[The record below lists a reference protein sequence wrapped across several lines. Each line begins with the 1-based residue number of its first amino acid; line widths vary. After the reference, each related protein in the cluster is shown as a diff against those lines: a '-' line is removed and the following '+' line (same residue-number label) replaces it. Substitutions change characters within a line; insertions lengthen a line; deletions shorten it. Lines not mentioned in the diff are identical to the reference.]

1 MTIFPNYL
9 AASKAVVAPFDMS
22 FKLPKT
28 SAVLVKGK
36 SFNLAAVDP
45 GSEKPFAYHPH
56 NRDDATPRLLQL
68 RQRLF
73 ELQELLYAEHRQA
86 LLLVFQAMDTGGKD
100 GAIGNLLTGVN
111 PAGVSVASFKA
122 PSPEELSHDFLWR
135 IHAQAPKRGH
145 IGVYNRS
152 HYEDVLVT
160 RVHGLV
166 DDKTA
171 AQRFEDINNYEQLL
185 TNNGTRILKFF
196 LHISKEEQAARLQAR
211 LDDPAKN
218 WKFDPNDLKERARW
232 DDYQT
237 VYEDAL
243 RHCSPAHAPWFV
255 IPANQKWARDLA
267 IAEIVV
273 ATLEDMNPQPPKA
286 AFDVKAQVIEQ

>member
-1 MTIFPNYL
+1 M
-9 AASKAVVAPFDMS
+9 K

-28 SAVLVKGK
+28 SAVPVKGK
-36 SFNLAAVDP
+36 LFKLADVDP
-45 GSEKPFAYHPH
+45 DSEKPFAHHPH
-56 NRDDATPRLLQL
+56 NRDDATSRLLEL
-68 RQRLF
+68 RKRLF
-73 ELQELLYAEHRQA
+73 ELQELLYAEHQRS

-122 PSPEELSHDFLWR
+122 PSAEELSHDFLWR

-145 IGVYNRS
+145 IGVFNRS

-166 DDKTA
+166 DDATA
-171 AQRFEDINNYEQLL
+171 EQRFADINNFEAML
-185 TNNGTRILKFF
+185 TRNGTRILKFF

-211 LDDPAKN
+211 LDNPAKN
-218 WKFDPNDLKERARW
+218 WKFEAGDLKERAHW
-232 DDYQT
+232 DEYQA

-267 IAEIVV
+267 LAEIVV

-286 AFDVKAQVIEQ
+286 TFDVAAQVVE

>member
-1 MTIFPNYL
+1 M
-9 AASKAVVAPFDMS
+9 K

-28 SAVLVKGK
+28 SAVLVEGK
-36 SFNLAAVDP
+36 SFKLAEVDTS
-45 GSEKPFAYHPH
+45 SEKPFAHHPH
-56 NRDDATPRLLQL
+56 NRKDAEPRLLEL
-68 RQRLF
+68 RQRMV

-100 GAIGNLLTGVN
+100 GTIGNLLTGVN
-111 PAGVSVASFKA
+111 PAGISVASFKA
-122 PSPEELSHDFLWR
+122 PSAAELSHDFLWR
-135 IHAQAPKRGH
+135 IHAQTPKRGH
-145 IGVYNRS
+145 IGVFNRS
-152 HYEDVLVT
+152 HYEDVLIT
-160 RVHGLV
+160 RVHGII

-171 AQRFEDINNYEQLL
+171 KQRFEDINNFESLL
-185 TNNGTRILKFF
+185 VDNDTRILKFF
-196 LHISKEEQAARLQAR
+196 LHISKQEQAERLQAR

-232 DDYQT
+232 DDYQV

-243 RHCSPAHAPWFV
+243 RHCSPGHAPWFV

-273 ATLEDMNPQPPKA
+273 AALEDMNPQPPKA
-286 AFDVKAQVIEQ
+286 TFDVAAQVIK

>member
-1 MTIFPNYL
+1 M
-9 AASKAVVAPFDMS
+9 K

-28 SAVLVKGK
+28 SAVLVEGK
-36 SFNLAAVDP
+36 SFKLAEVDTS
-45 GSEKPFAYHPH
+45 SEKPFAHHPH
-56 NRDDATPRLLQL
+56 NRKDAGPRLLEL
-68 RQRLF
+68 RQRMV

-111 PAGVSVASFKA
+111 PAGISVASFKA
-122 PSPEELSHDFLWR
+122 PSAAELSHDFLWR
-135 IHAQAPKRGH
+135 IHAQTPKRGH
-145 IGVYNRS
+145 IGVFNRS
-152 HYEDVLVT
+152 HYEDVLST
-160 RVHGLV
+160 RVHGIIN
-166 DDKTA
+166 DKTA
-171 AQRFEDINNYEQLL
+171 KQRFEDINNFESLL
-185 TNNGTRILKFF
+185 VGNGTRILKFF
-196 LHISKEEQAARLQAR
+196 LHISKQEQAERLQAR

-232 DDYQT
+232 DDYQV

-243 RHCSPAHAPWFV
+243 RHCSPGHAPWFV

-273 ATLEDMNPQPPKA
+273 AALEDMNPQPPKA
-286 AFDVKAQVIEQ
+286 TFDVAAQVIK

>member
-1 MTIFPNYL
+1 M
-9 AASKAVVAPFDMS
+9 K
-22 FKLPKT
+22 FKLPET

-36 SFNLAAVDP
+36 SFKLAGVDP
-45 GSEKPFAYHPH
+45 GSEKPFAHHPS
-56 NRDDATPRLLQL
+56 NRDEATPRLLAL

-73 ELQELLYAEHRQA
+73 DLQELLYAEHKRS

-100 GAIGNLLTGVN
+100 GAIENLLTGIN
-111 PAGVSVASFKA
+111 PAGISVASFKA
-122 PSPEELSHDFLWR
+122 PSAEELSHDFLWR
-135 IHAQAPKRGH
+135 IHAQTPKRGH
-145 IGVYNRS
+145 IGVFNRS

-160 RVHGLV
+160 RVHNLI

-171 AQRFEDINNYEQLL
+171 TQRFEDINNFESLL

-196 LHISKEEQAARLQAR
+196 LHISKAEQAARLQAR
-211 LDDPAKN
+211 LDDPTKN

-232 DDYQT
+232 ADYQA

-255 IPANQKWARDLA
+255 IPANQKRARDLA

-273 ATLEDMNPQPPKA
+273 AALEDMNPQPPKA
-286 AFDVKAQVIEQ
+286 TFDVKAQVIE

>member
-1 MTIFPNYL
+1 M
-9 AASKAVVAPFDMS
+9 K

-36 SFNLAAVDP
+36 SFKLADVDP
-45 GSEKPFAYHPH
+45 GSEKPFAHHPS
-56 NRDDATPRLLQL
+56 NREEATPRFLEL

-73 ELQELLYAEHRQA
+73 DLQERLYAEHKRS

-100 GAIGNLLTGVN
+100 GAMENLLTGIN
-111 PAGVSVASFKA
+111 PAGISVASFKA
-122 PSPEELSHDFLWR
+122 PSAEELSHDFLWR
-135 IHAQAPKRGH
+135 IHAQTPKRGH
-145 IGVYNRS
+145 IGVFNRS

-160 RVHGLV
+160 RVHGLI

-171 AQRFEDINNYEQLL
+171 KQRFEDINNFESML

-196 LHISKEEQAARLQAR
+196 LHISKEEQAERLQAR
-211 LDDPAKN
+211 LDDPTKN

-232 DDYQT
+232 TDYQT

-243 RHCSPAHAPWFV
+243 RHCSPEHAPWFV

-267 IAEIVV
+267 IAEIVT
-273 ATLEDMNPQPPKA
+273 AALEDMNPKSPKPT
-286 AFDVKAQVIEQ
+286 FDVKAQVIEK

>member
-1 MTIFPNYL
+1 M
-9 AASKAVVAPFDMS
+9 K

-36 SFNLAAVDP
+36 SFKLADVDP
-45 GSEKPFAYHPH
+45 SSEKPFAHHPH
-56 NRDDATPRLLQL
+56 NREDATPRLLKL

-73 ELQELLYAEHRQA
+73 ELQEVLYAEHKRS

-135 IHAQAPKRGH
+135 IHAQTPKRGH
-145 IGVYNRS
+145 IGVFNRS

-160 RVHGLV
+160 RVHEII
-166 DDKTA
+166 DDQTA
-171 AQRFEDINNYEQLL
+171 EQRFEDINNFESLL
-185 TNNGTRILKFF
+185 TRNGTRILKFF

-232 DDYQT
+232 DDYQA

-273 ATLEDMNPQPPKA
+273 ATLEDMNPQSPKA
-286 AFDVKAQVIEQ
+286 TFDVKAQVIEQ

>member
-1 MTIFPNYL
+1 M
-9 AASKAVVAPFDMS
+9 K

-28 SAVLVKGK
+28 SAVLVNGK
-36 SFNLAAVDP
+36 AFKLADVDP
-45 GSEKPFAYHPH
+45 GSEKPFARHPS
-56 NRDDATPRLLQL
+56 NREDAAPRLLTL
-68 RQRLF
+68 HQRLHD
-73 ELQELLYAEHRQA
+73 LQGLLYAEHRRS

-111 PAGVSVASFKA
+111 PAGTAVASFKA
-122 PSPEELSHDFLWR
+122 PSAEELSHDYLWR
-135 IHAQAPKRGH
+135 IHAQVPERGH
-145 IGVYNRS
+145 IGVFNRS

-160 RVHGLV
+160 RVHGII

-171 AQRFEDINNYEQLL
+171 KQRFEDINNYERML

-196 LHISKEEQAARLQAR
+196 LHISKAEQAARLQAR
-211 LDDPAKN
+211 LNDPSKN

-243 RHCSPAHAPWFV
+243 RHCSPDHAPWFV
-255 IPANQKWARDLA
+255 IPSNQKWARDLA

-273 ATLEDMNPQPPKA
+273 AALEDMNPQPPKA
-286 AFDVKAQVIEQ
+286 TFDVKAQVIEQ